1 MPRWIC
7 WGLPTRSTPVYI
19 DGVVQG
25 GSLKGNVYIQ
35 GQGDPKLV
43 LERLWLLLRRLQAQ
57 GVQVIVGDIVLDA
70 VRSPCLHTT
79 PDALTAS
86 RCAPTTRRRMR
97 CCSTTSRWS

>member
-86 RCAPTTRRRMR
+86 RCAPTRRRMR